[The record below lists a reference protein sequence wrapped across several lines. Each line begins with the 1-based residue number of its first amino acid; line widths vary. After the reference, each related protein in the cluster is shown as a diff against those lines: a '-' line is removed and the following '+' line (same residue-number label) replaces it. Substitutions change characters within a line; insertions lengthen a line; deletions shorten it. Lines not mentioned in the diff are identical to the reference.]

1 MTKRLFIFAI
11 FILALVERVWF
22 DFGPNIE
29 LVTIASLLAA
39 FYMDKKMALLLTF
52 GLVVLTDIV
61 IGNSNIFIFTWSGF
75 ILPIFAIE
83 AFKKLKMNKV
93 FSGLLA
99 GLSFNI
105 IFYLWTNFG
114 VWALDSWG
122 MYPNSMLGLMQSL
135 VNGIPFLKY
144 QLTSTL
150 FFVPIGFIIFEILFN
165 KFFITRKNNLFLNNK
180 LFN

>member
-1 MTKRLFIFAI
+1 MKFLAFI
-11 FILALVERVWF
+11 ERVWF
-22 DFGPNIE
+22 DLGPNME
-29 LVTIASLLAA
+29 LVTLASLLAA
-39 FYMDKKMALLLTF
+39 FYMDKKMALFLTF
-52 GLVVLTDIV
+52 GLVVLTDII

-99 GLSFNI
+99 GISFNT

-122 MYPNSMLGLMQSL
+122 MYPNTAFGLLQSYI
-135 VNGIPFLKY
+135 NGLPFLKY

-150 FFVPIGFIIFEILFN
+150 FFVPIGFLIYEVVF
-165 KFFITRKNNLFLNNK
+165 NNLYSKIKSSLSKFI
-180 LFN
+180 FA